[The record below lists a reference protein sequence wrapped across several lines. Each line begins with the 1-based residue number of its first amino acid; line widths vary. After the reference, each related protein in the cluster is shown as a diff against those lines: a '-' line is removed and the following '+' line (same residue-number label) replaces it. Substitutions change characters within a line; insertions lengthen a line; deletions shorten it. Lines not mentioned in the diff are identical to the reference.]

1 MILIQKPRDVIGGL
15 VVIAI
20 GAGFFLSGQELEM
33 GTSFRMGPGYFPTI
47 LSILMIGLG
56 AVIAVQALRAPT
68 TEHSFGQ
75 VPWRGLLLLIG
86 AVLFFGFVVR
96 GLGLAPAVLIVV
108 LTTAWASRY
117 ASLRSSLPLSI
128 GLAAF
133 CAVLFI
139 RLLGLPLPL
148 TGPWLSVDYWSP
160 APPRHQPQNR
170 QPHPGRRVSPMEL
183 LGDLG
188 LGFATALS
196 PFNLMYCFIGVLLGT
211 AVGVLPG
218 LGPVATIA
226 MLLPITFGLPPVSSL
241 IMLAGI
247 YYGAQ
252 YGGSTTA
259 ILINLPGESSSVVTA
274 IDGYQMAKKG
284 RAGPALATAALG
296 SFFAGTVA
304 TVLLAIA
311 APPLA
316 DVALQFGPAEYF
328 SLMVLGLVA
337 SVALASGSLL
347 KAFTM
352 IVLGLLLGLVGSD
365 VETGTQRFTFDMPEM
380 ADGLNFV
387 ALSMGVFGLGE
398 ILRNLEHEHTRSVM
412 VKHVSGLM
420 LSKADFKRIIG
431 PVLRGTA
438 LGSLLGILPGGGAML
453 ASFAAY
459 TMEKKISPNRAEFG
473 KGAIEGVAAPESAN
487 NAGAQTS
494 FIPMLTLGIPSN
506 PVMALMIGA
515 MIIQG
520 ITPGPNVVTDEPELF
535 WGMIVSMW
543 VGNLMLVL
551 LNLPL
556 IGLWIRML
564 TIPYHLLFPAI
575 IAFCC
580 IGAFS
585 VNNSVFD
592 VFMMALFGLVG
603 YALIKLDFEPA
614 PLLLGFVLGPMLE
627 ENLRRAMLLSR
638 GSPSVFVTHPLSL
651 ALLVISLALLIIVVM
666 PNIRAKREEAFS
678 E

>member
-1 MILIQKPRDVIGGL
+1 
-15 VVIAI
+15 
-20 GAGFFLSGQELEM
+20 
-33 GTSFRMGPGYFPTI
+33 
-47 LSILMIGLG
+47 
-56 AVIAVQALRAPT
+56 
-68 TEHSFGQ
+68 
-75 VPWRGLLLLIG
+75 
-86 AVLFFGFVVR
+86 
-96 GLGLAPAVLIVV
+96 
-108 LTTAWASRY
+108 
-117 ASLRSSLPLSI
+117 
-128 GLAAF
+128 
-133 CAVLFI
+133 
-139 RLLGLPLPL
+139 
-148 TGPWLSVDYWSP
+148 
-160 APPRHQPQNR
+160 
-170 QPHPGRRVSPMEL
+170 MEL
-183 LGDLG
+183 FTDLG

-196 PFNLMYCFIGVLLGT
+196 PYNLLYCFIGVLLGT

-226 MLLPITFGLPPVSSL
+226 MLLPITFGLPPVSAL

-274 IDGYQMAKKG
+274 IDGYQMAKQG

-304 TVLLAIA
+304 TVLLVVA
-311 APPLA
+311 APLLA

-365 VETGTQRFTFDMPEM
+365 VETGTQRFTFDLPEM

-412 VKHVSGLM
+412 VRHVSGLM

-431 PVLRGTA
+431 PILRGTG
-438 LGSLLGILPGGGAML
+438 LGSVLGILPGGGATL
-453 ASFAAY
+453 SSFAAY
-459 TMEKKISPNRAEFG
+459 TFEKKLSSNSAQFG

-592 VFMMALFGLVG
+592 VFMMALFGIVG

-651 ALLVISLALLIIVVM
+651 GLLVVAAALLVIVVM
-666 PNIRAKREEAFS
+666 PSVRSKREEAFS